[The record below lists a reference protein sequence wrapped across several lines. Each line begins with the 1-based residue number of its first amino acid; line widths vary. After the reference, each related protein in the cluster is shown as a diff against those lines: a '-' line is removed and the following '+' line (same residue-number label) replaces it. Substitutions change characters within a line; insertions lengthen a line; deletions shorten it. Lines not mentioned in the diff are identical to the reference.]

1 MLCSVYGI
9 CKVMEREIKFKDI
22 IRTYSELPQAS
33 PNVSTSKRASCNADK
48 KQVIWNRHVHL
59 HRSTVLSL

>member
-33 PNVSTSKRASCNADK
+33 PNVSTMYIKKELVVNFKRSM
-48 KQVIWNRHVHL
+48 
-59 HRSTVLSL
+59 

>member
-33 PNVSTSKRASCNADK
+33 PNVRISKRASCNAV
-48 KQVIWNRHVHL
+48 KQVILNRNVHL